1 MQRKENR
8 RNEWVERRSNKKK
21 RDLKRKT
28 RKRVGDKRVEEQ
40 EFRVKQNKV
49 RENRGMIQQLRIVV
63 VKRSWR
69 KKERVE
75 KNNRKERVEE
85 K

>member
-8 RNEWVERRSNKKK
+8 WNEWVERRSNKKK

-63 VKRSWR
+63 VKRNWR

-75 KNNRKERVEE
+75 KK
-85 K
+85 